1 MKTSHALV
9 TLAGIGVAR
18 LVQAE
23 RQGRR
28 ELVLW
33 ATEIH
38 QMFCKDTA
46 TVPELREAW
55 TGEGVPAGEYAQF
68 VHANRSLA
76 FLSAKFRVGLLT
88 PRTLRVQARAVM
100 ELPVFRAYWERFGS
114 FREAEAGDRTDRRF
128 NEILDT
134 EYRLATDKAA

>member
-9 TLAGIGVAR
+9 TLAAIGVAR

-28 ELVLW
+28 ALVLQ
-33 ATEIH
+33 ATRMH
-38 QMFCKDTA
+38 QTFCKDTA

-55 TGEGVPAGEYAQF
+55 TAEDVPAEEYAKF

-76 FLSAKFRVGLLT
+76 FLSAEFWVGLLT

-100 ELPVFRAYWERFGS
+100 ELPVLRTYWERFGS
-114 FREAEAGDRTDRRF
+114 FREAEAEGRTDRRF

-134 EYRLATDKAA
+134 EHRLATDKAA